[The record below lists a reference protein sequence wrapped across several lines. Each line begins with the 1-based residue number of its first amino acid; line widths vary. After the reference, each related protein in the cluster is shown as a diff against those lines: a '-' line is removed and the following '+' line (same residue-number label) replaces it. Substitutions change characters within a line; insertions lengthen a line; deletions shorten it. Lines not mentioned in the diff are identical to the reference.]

1 MLGWEAVHLVY
12 DADTPLAIT
21 NKTPGLLRGELGTF
35 RVDLGYEPRIS
46 REQNYWQLTQP
57 AIFREAS
64 RSNNAFRVDGCVFL
78 NFSLPLVYGD
88 VGVAYYDR

>member
-1 MLGWEAVHLVY
+1 MHLVY
-12 DADTPLAIT
+12 YADTPLAIT
-21 NKTPGLLRGELGTF
+21 NKTPGLLRGELGTL

-46 REQNYWQLTQP
+46 GEQNDWHLPQP

-64 RSNNAFRVDGCVFL
+64 RSYNTFRVDGCVFL
-78 NFSLPLVYGD
+78 DFSLPLVYRD